1 MTSFPSFNET
11 HFDSQPFLAEPFL
24 QVKNKQF
31 YKHACISTTDR
42 ETSTR
47 DPETSTRDPETN
59 TTDPKTSTR
68 DPETNTTDP
77 ETSTTDPETSTTNPE
92 TSTTN
97 PETSTTDP
105 ETSTIEPDNHCKK
118 GFHVISTVPGDLY
131 TAFHTNFLAIT
142 KIAISR
148 Q

>member
-47 DPETSTRDPETN
+47 DPETSTRDPETSTRDPETN
-59 TTDPKTSTR
+59 TTDPETSTR

-77 ETSTTDPETSTTNPE
+77 ETSTR
-92 TSTTN
+92 
-97 PETSTTDP
+97 DP

-118 GFHVISTVPGDLY
+118 GFHVISNVPGDLY
-131 TAFHTNFLAIT
+131 TAFHTNFFAIT

>member
-42 ETSTR
+42 E
-47 DPETSTRDPETN
+47 
-59 TTDPKTSTR
+59 TSTR